1 MSAAEKL
8 NKLKLHFDE
17 DLIKIIDK
25 SVNETFN
32 SFLSINPLLKKCS
45 EVEKISQ
52 ERSEISG
59 IIAFIQ
65 DDLEGTLAI
74 RFKQK
79 DILSLLSRLYGEEL
93 TAIDNKIIGGV
104 AELTNVIHAIAKEEL
119 NLKGYNYQMCLPVVI
134 IGENHSVV
142 TVLSGKKM
150 VFDYDLDGVGCK
162 IELILH

>member
-8 NKLKLHFDE
+8 SELKLHFDE
-17 DLIKIIDK
+17 ELIKIIDK

-32 SFLSINPLLKKCS
+32 SFLSINPVLKKCAES
-45 EVEKISQ
+45 TEVSQ

-65 DDLEGTLAI
+65 ESLEGTLAI

-79 DILSLLSRLYGEEL
+79 DILSLLSRIYGEEL
-93 TAIDNKIIGGV
+93 LAVDNKIIGGV

-142 TVLSGKKM
+142 TVLAGKKM
-150 VFDYDLDGVGCK
+150 VFEYDLDGVECK

>member
-1 MSAAEKL
+1 MSAAEKIGEL
-8 NKLKLHFDE
+8 KLKLDE
-17 DLIKIIDK
+17 DMTKIIDK
-25 SVNETFN
+25 SVSETFS
-32 SFLSINPLLKKCS
+32 SFLSINPVLKKCYES
-45 EVEKISQ
+45 KEVLPEK
-52 ERSEISG
+52 SEISG

-65 DDLEGTLAI
+65 NTLEGTLAI

-79 DILSLLSRLYGEEL
+79 AILSLLSRLYGEEL
-93 TAIDNKIIGGV
+93 TAVDNKIIGGV

-119 NLKGYNYQMCLPVVI
+119 NLQGYNYQMCLPVVI

-150 VFDYDLDGVGCK
+150 IFEYDLDGIECI